1 MRRSGPFTFRER
13 RKELLTEE
21 STGGPQQMVQE
32 KTQQAKEQVQKVT
45 GSAQDRIREQVDTR
59 STEAGHQVDSVGQ
72 AMRTAG
78 EQLRGQGNELP
89 AKVAEQLAQ
98 RAEQLGGYLRES
110 DADRILG
117 DLENFA
123 RRQPWVVAA
132 MGLALGVAGAR
143 FLKASGR
150 RRYTQSQSQP
160 GAGSAPNGGA
170 PTGTYP
176 APDTHPDPAAGS
188 YAPPP
193 TPRY

>member
-1 MRRSGPFTFRER
+1 
-13 RKELLTEE
+13 
-21 STGGPQQMVQE
+21 MVQE

>member
-1 MRRSGPFTFRER
+1 
-13 RKELLTEE
+13 LTDE
-21 STGGPQQMVQE
+21 STGGAQQMVQE
-32 KTQQAKEQVQKVT
+32 KAQQAKEQVQQAT

-89 AKVAEQLAQ
+89 AKVVEQLAQ

-110 DADRILG
+110 DADLILG
-117 DLENFA
+117 DLEGFA

-132 MGLALGVAGAR
+132 IGLAVGVAGAR

-150 RRYTQSQSQP
+150 RRYSQGQYAL
-160 GAGSAPNGGA
+160 GAGSDPNGDA
-170 PTGTYP
+170 PTRTHP
-176 APDTHPDPAAGS
+176 APDIYPEPAAGS

-193 TPRY
+193 TSRY

>member
-1 MRRSGPFTFRER
+1 
-13 RKELLTEE
+13 LTDQ
-21 STGGPQQMVQE
+21 STGGAQQMVQE
-32 KTQQAKEQVQKVT
+32 KAQQAKEQVQQAT
-45 GSAQDRIREQVDTR
+45 GSAQDKIREQVDMR

-72 AMRTAG
+72 AMRTAS
-78 EQLRGQGNELP
+78 EQLRGKGNELP

-98 RAEQLGGYLRES
+98 RAEQVGSYLRKS

-117 DLENFA
+117 DLEDFG

-150 RRYTQSQSQP
+150 RRYRRGQSQL
-160 GAGSAPNGGA
+160 GVRGNGEGSGK
-170 PTGTYP
+170 TRTY
-176 APDTHPDPAAGS
+176 ALAEIDSESAVGS

-193 TPRY
+193 TSRY

>member
-1 MRRSGPFTFRER
+1 
-13 RKELLTEE
+13 LTEE
-21 STGGPQQMVQE
+21 STGGAQQIVQE
-32 KTQQAKEQVQKVT
+32 KAQEAKEQIQQAT

-59 STEAGHQVDSVGQ
+59 STKAGHQIDSVGH

-110 DADRILG
+110 DADRIVD
-117 DLENFA
+117 DLEDFA

-150 RRYTQSQSQP
+150 RRYRETQSPP
-160 GAGSAPNGGA
+160 GARSDRNGGS
-170 PTGTYP
+170 TGGYP
-176 APDTHPDPAAGS
+176 AADTYAEPAVGG

-193 TPRY
+193 PRRY

>member
-1 MRRSGPFTFRER
+1 
-13 RKELLTEE
+13 LTEE
-21 STGGPQQMVQE
+21 STGGAQQMVQE
-32 KTQQAKEQVQKVT
+32 KAQQAKEQVQQAT
-45 GSAQDRIREQVDTR
+45 GSAQDRIREQVDAR

-98 RAEQLGGYLRES
+98 RAEQLGSYLRES

-117 DLENFA
+117 DVEDFG
-123 RRQPWVVAA
+123 RRQPWVIAA
-132 MGLALGVAGAR
+132 IGLAAGVAGAR

-150 RRYTQSQSQP
+150 RRYRQSQSQR
-160 GAGSAPNGGA
+160 GAGRDPNGGA
-170 PTGTYP
+170 PARTDLAPEAYP
-176 APDTHPDPAAGS
+176 GPATGS
-188 YAPPP
+188 YAPPA

>member
-1 MRRSGPFTFRER
+1 
-13 RKELLTEE
+13 LTEE
-21 STGGPQQMVQE
+21 SIGGAQQMVQE
-32 KTQQAKEQVQKVT
+32 KAQQAKEQVHQAT

-59 STEAGHQVDSVGQ
+59 STEAGHQVDSVGE

-117 DLENFA
+117 DLEGFG

-132 MGLALGVAGAR
+132 VGLAVGVAGAR

-150 RRYTQSQSQP
+150 RRYRQSQSSP
-160 GAGSAPNGGA
+160 GAGSDPNGGA
-170 PTGTYP
+170 PTRTDPALDTYP
-176 APDTHPDPAAGS
+176 GPAAGS
-188 YAPPP
+188 FAPPH
-193 TPRY
+193 TSRY